1 MTLVADYHLHTVL
14 CKHAIGQPSDFEK
27 RALELGLCEIG
38 FSDHMPSVD
47 GYDPKHR
54 MVLEEF
60 PRYLEMVQGLA
71 QKANIPIRLGIEA
84 DYYLGSETFL
94 EKWLSS
100 QPFDFVLGSIH
111 FLDGWG
117 FDDPEQLPVWERVDV
132 KETWERYFSLL
143 KRLVETGLFDIVAHM
158 DLPKKFGHTP
168 NKTIIQRLAE
178 PVLDL
183 MALKGMALEVN
194 TSGLRKPVG
203 EIYPSKLILAM
214 AKERDIPI
222 CFGSDAHRPEEVGF
236 KFEEALRLVKDLGFL
251 NYVRFRKRQKIFY
264 NLP

>member
-27 RALELGLCEIG
+27 RAFDLGLCEIG

-60 PRYLEMVQGLA
+60 PRYLEMIQELA

-84 DYYLGSETFL
+84 DYYTGCEAFL

-100 QPFDFVLGSIH
+100 QDFDFVLGSIH

-132 KETWERYFSLL
+132 SETWERYFVLQR
-143 KRLVETGLFDIVAHM
+143 KLVETGLFDVVAHM
-158 DLPKKFGHTP
+158 DLPKKFGHSLY
-168 NKTIIQRLAE
+168 NSSIKRLVE

-183 MALKGMALEVN
+183 MALKGMTLEVN
-194 TSGLRKPVG
+194 TSGLRRPVQ
-203 EIYPSKLILAM
+203 EMYPSRLILSM
-214 AKERDIPI
+214 AKERGIPI

-236 KFEEALRLVKDLGFL
+236 GFEKAIRLVKELGFSS
-251 NYVRFRKRQKIFY
+251 YVRFRQREKIFWP
-264 NLP
+264 LP